1 MGYKMKG
8 FKAHDM
14 FNPKSALKQ
23 SNPYTDG
30 TTNSVDMSNM
40 TAEERKLLMQGFKRK
55 AKNEAADRQ
64 AARKPDEKT
73 EHEKTLEF
81 VKNSTNTILR
91 GEDPLSQAFGLVAGA
106 GVGGALSKAA
116 QAKNLPVVKKTIDW
130 LGKAKKLK
138 TLGG

>member
-1 MGYKMKG
+1 MTIKSRKRLHGKRRR
-8 FKAHDM
+8 
-14 FNPKSALKQ
+14 KSALKQ

-64 AARKPDEKT
+64 AAREPDKKT
-73 EHEKTLEF
+73 QHEKNLEF

-116 QAKNLPVVKKTIDW
+116 QARNLPVVKKTIDW
-130 LGKAKKLK
+130 LGKVKKLK